1 MKALVML
8 ALVLLFPIPARAEDA
23 PRPKRLTVADVITG
37 LSLTEVNFDYVDEPP
52 GKLQAL
58 ECQVALRDTKARVR
72 IRIEI
77 VYTLDLFSDAR
88 KWDAKAV
95 RAAEVR
101 QVTITPT
108 GTSRR

>member
-8 ALVLLFPIPARAEDA
+8 ALVLLLPTLARAEDE
-23 PRPKRLTVADVITG
+23 PRPKKLTVADVITG

-58 ECQVALRDTKARVR
+58 ECLVALRDTKARVR
-72 IRIEI
+72 IRIDVI
-77 VYTLDLFSDAR
+77 YTLDLFSDAR
-88 KWDAKAV
+88 LWDAKKV

-101 QVTITPT
+101 QVTITPV
-108 GTSRR
+108 GNGRR